1 MTPGARWKKVSVAYP
16 AASVD
21 ALGQAS
27 EPHWAAL
34 ALAGSSACAY
44 DWILEGDTV
53 SWIGDPGAMFG
64 LAGGT
69 PKSRAAILALMRPGA
84 RLPLDRPPSHSPD
97 GRETFQGRYA
107 LRTETGAYVG
117 VEDRGLILRNA
128 AGEIERVL
136 GTLAL
141 VEAGVQTDERTGHLD
156 RSQMRDAIDAAIDWA
171 SSCGTEAALLMT
183 SIDGLGAIND
193 AYGLDVADEVIA
205 ETTRRLQV
213 VLGPDGAIGRVGGNK
228 VAALLLECD
237 AASLQSQADRLL
249 EAVQASMIPTSGGAI
264 ATTISIG
271 ALALPSGAENSQIA
285 LMRAEDALAQA
296 KQAGRSN
303 LAVYDASPERE
314 ASRRKKVAIT
324 AEIIDA
330 LRSDRF
336 RLAYQPLVC
345 ARTGRVESYEALIR
359 LLRDDG
365 SIVPA
370 GDFIPVAEELGLVRD
385 LDRRVLELAAV
396 ALKRAPTLKLA
407 INVSG
412 MSVGDPVWMKTFT
425 RQVAGDRSITS
436 RLTVEVT
443 ETAALHD
450 IEEGIRFVKW
460 LRQAGCRVAIDDF
473 GAGYTSFRNLQTLDL
488 NCVKI
493 DGSFVKGIAR
503 RPDNQAFVRTLV
515 SLAKTFNLE
524 VVAEWVGSK
533 EEAALLRALGADKF
547 QGAYYGMPDMTPP
560 WDRHAQ
566 NSG

>member
-1 MTPGARWKKVSVAYP
+1 MGALR
-16 AASVD
+16 
-21 ALGQAS
+21 QAS

-44 DWILEGDTV
+44 DWILQNDTV
-53 SWIGDPGAMFG
+53 TWIGDPGAMFE
-64 LAGGT
+64 LANGT
-69 PKSRAAILALMRPGA
+69 PRSRADILALMRPGA
-84 RLPLDRPPSHSPD
+84 RLPLDKQTLISAD

-107 LRTETGAYVG
+107 LRTVTGAYVG
-117 VEDRGLILRNA
+117 IEDRGLILRDA
-128 AGEIERVL
+128 KGDVERVL
-136 GTLAL
+136 GTLSL
-141 VEAGVQTDERTGHLD
+141 VEADLHAEERNAHLD
-156 RSQMRDAIDAAIDWA
+156 RTQMRDAIDAAIDWA
-171 SSCGTEAALLMT
+171 SSSGAEAALLMT

-205 ETTRRLQV
+205 ETTRRLQAA
-213 VLGPDGAIGRVGGNK
+213 LGPDGAVGRVGGNK
-228 VAALLLECD
+228 VAALLLDCD
-237 AASLQSQADRLL
+237 AASLQGQADRLL

-271 ALALPSGAENSQIA
+271 ALALPSGAENSQVA
-285 LMRAEDALAQA
+285 LMRAEDALSQA
-296 KQAGRSN
+296 KKSGRSN
-303 LAVYDASPERE
+303 FTAYDASPERE
-314 ASRRKKVAIT
+314 ASRRKKVSIT
-324 AEIIDA
+324 AEIIAA
-330 LRSDRF
+330 LRADRF

-345 ARTGRVESYEALIR
+345 ARTGRIESYEALIR
-359 LLRDDG
+359 LLREDG
-365 SIVPA
+365 SLAPA

-396 ALKRAPTLKLA
+396 SLRRAPTLKLA
-407 INVSG
+407 VNVSG
-412 MSVGDPVWMKTFT
+412 MSVGDPIWMKTFA
-425 RQVAGDRSITS
+425 REIDGDRSVTS

-460 LRQAGCRVAIDDF
+460 LRNAGCRVAIDDF

-560 WDRHAQ
+560 WDRSVQ
-566 NSG
+566 SSG

>member
-1 MTPGARWKKVSVAYP
+1 MAHPAVSI
-16 AASVD
+16 D
-21 ALGQAS
+21 ALREAS
-27 EPHWAAL
+27 QPHWAAL

-44 DWILEGDTV
+44 DWILEGDV
-53 SWIGDPGAMFG
+53 VAWIGDPGAMFG

-69 PKSRAAILALMRPGA
+69 PTSRADIAALMRPGA
-84 RLPLDRPPSHSPD
+84 RLPLDRKTMSGSD
-97 GRETFQGRYA
+97 GREMFQGRYA
-107 LRTETGAYVG
+107 LRTSEGSYVG
-117 VEDRGLILRNA
+117 VEDRGLIVRNA

-141 VEAGVQTDERTGHLD
+141 VDAERHADERTAHLD
-156 RSQMRDAIDAAIDWA
+156 RTQMRDAIDAAIDWA
-171 SSCGTEAALLMT
+171 SSCGREAALLMS

-205 ETTRRLQV
+205 ETTRRLLAA
-213 VLGPDGAIGRVGGNK
+213 LGPDGAIGRVGGNK
-228 VAALLLECD
+228 VAALLLDCD
-237 AASLQSQADRLL
+237 AASLQGQADRLL

-271 ALALPSGAENSQIA
+271 ALSLPSGAENSQVA

-314 ASRRKKVAIT
+314 AARRKKVSVT
-324 AEIIDA
+324 AEIIAA
-330 LRSDRF
+330 LRADRF

-345 ARTGRVESYEALIR
+345 ARTGRIESYEALIR
-359 LLRDDG
+359 MLRDDG
-365 SIVPA
+365 SLVPA

-385 LDRRVLELAAV
+385 LDRRVLELASV

-412 MSVGDPVWMKTFT
+412 MSVGDTIWMKTFS
-425 RQVAGDRSITS
+425 REVEGDRSITS

-460 LRQAGCRVAIDDF
+460 LRNAGCRVAIDDF
-473 GAGYTSFRNLQTLDL
+473 GAGYTSFRNLQTLDI

-547 QGAYYGMPDMTPP
+547 QGAHYGMPDMTPP
-560 WDRHAQ
+560 WDRRAQ
-566 NSG
+566 NAG

>member
-1 MTPGARWKKVSVAYP
+1 
-16 AASVD
+16 
-21 ALGQAS
+21 
-27 EPHWAAL
+27 
-34 ALAGSSACAY
+34 
-44 DWILEGDTV
+44 
-53 SWIGDPGAMFG
+53 MFG
-64 LAGGT
+64 LAGGA
-69 PKSRAAILALMRPGA
+69 PKSRADIQALMRPGA
-84 RLPLDRPPSHSPD
+84 RLPLDKQTKLRAD

-107 LRTETGAYVG
+107 LRTTDGSYVG
-117 VEDRGLILRNA
+117 IEDRGLILRNDK
-128 AGEIERVL
+128 GEVERVL

-141 VEAGVQTDERTGHLD
+141 AVADAKADERSAHLD
-156 RSQMRDAIDAAIDWA
+156 RAQMRDAIDAAIDWA
-171 SSCGTEAALLMT
+171 SSCESEAALLMA

-193 AYGLDVADEVIA
+193 AYGLDVADDVIA
-205 ETTRRLQV
+205 ETTRRLHA

-228 VAALLLECD
+228 VAALLLDCD
-237 AASLQSQADRLL
+237 AEAMPAQADRLL
-249 EAVQASMIPTSGGAI
+249 QAVQSSMI
-264 ATTISIG
+264 ATTSGSIAASISIG
-271 ALALPSGAENSQIA
+271 ALALPSGAENSQVA

-303 LAVYDASPERE
+303 VVVYDASPERE
-314 ASRRKKVAIT
+314 AARKKKVAIT
-324 AEIIDA
+324 AEIIAA
-330 LRSDRF
+330 LRADRF
-336 RLAYQPLVC
+336 RIAYQPLVC

-365 SIVPA
+365 TLAPA

-425 RQVAGDRSITS
+425 RVIAGDRSVTS

-460 LRQAGCRVAIDDF
+460 LRAAGCRVAIDDF
-473 GAGYTSFRNLQTLDL
+473 GAGYTSFRNLQTLDI

-547 QGAYYGMPDMTPP
+547 QGSYYGMPDMTPP
-560 WDRHAQ
+560 WDRHTQ
-566 NSG
+566 NAG

>member
-1 MTPGARWKKVSVAYP
+1 MLR
-16 AASVD
+16 
-21 ALGQAS
+21 QAS

-44 DWILEGDTV
+44 DWILDSDTV
-53 SWIGDPGAMFG
+53 DWIGDPGAMFG

-69 PKSRAAILALMRPGA
+69 PKSRADILALMRPGA
-84 RLPLDRPPSHSPD
+84 RLPLDKPVTRSAD
-97 GRETFQGRYA
+97 GREIFHRRYA
-107 LRTETGAYVG
+107 LRTESGAYVG
-117 VEDRGLILRNA
+117 IEDRGLILRNA
-128 AGEIERVL
+128 AGDIERVL
-136 GTLAL
+136 GTLSL
-141 VEAGVQTDERTGHLD
+141 VETDFQSDERTSHLD

-171 SSCGTEAALLMT
+171 SSCNTEAALLMT

-205 ETTRRLQV
+205 ETTRRIQA

-228 VAALLLECD
+228 VAALLLDCD
-237 AASLQSQADRLL
+237 EASLQSQADRLL
-249 EAVQASMIPTSGGAI
+249 EAVQASVIATSGGAI

-271 ALALPSGAENSQIA
+271 ALTLPSGAESSQVA

-314 ASRRKKVAIT
+314 ASRKKKVAIT
-324 AEIIDA
+324 AEIVAA
-330 LRSDRF
+330 LRADRF

-345 ARTGRVESYEALIR
+345 ARTGRIESYEALIR
-359 LLRDDG
+359 MLREDG
-365 SIVPA
+365 SVVPA

-412 MSVGDPVWMKTFT
+412 MSVGDQIWMKTFN

-460 LRQAGCRVAIDDF
+460 LRQSGCRVAIDDF

-560 WDRHAQ
+560 WDRGTQ

>member
-1 MTPGARWKKVSVAYP
+1 MAHP
-16 AASVD
+16 AASLDV
-21 ALGQAS
+21 LRQAS

-44 DWILEGDTV
+44 DWIFDGDTV
-53 SWIGDPGAMFG
+53 DWIGDPGVMFG

-69 PKSRAAILALMRPGA
+69 PKSRADILALMRPGA
-84 RLPLDRPPSHSPD
+84 RLPLDKKPSVDRD

-107 LRTETGAYVG
+107 LRTAAGVYVG

-128 AGEIERVL
+128 AGDIERVL
-136 GTLAL
+136 GTLSL
-141 VEAGVQTDERTGHLD
+141 IDTSEVTDERTGHLD
-156 RSQMRDAIDAAIDWA
+156 RAQMRDAIDAAIDWA
-171 SSCGTEAALLMT
+171 QSAGAEAALLMA

-205 ETTRRLQV
+205 ETTRRLQDA
-213 VLGPDGAIGRVGGNK
+213 LGPDGALGRVGGNK
-228 VAALLLECD
+228 IAALLLDCD
-237 AASLQSQADRLL
+237 NASINDSASRLI
-249 EAVQASMIPTSGGAI
+249 EAVQASMIPTSSGAI
-264 ATTISIG
+264 SATISIG
-271 ALALPSGAENSQIA
+271 ALALPSGAENSEVA
-285 LMRAEDALAQA
+285 MMRAEDALAQS

-303 LAVYDASPERE
+303 IVVYDASPERE
-314 ASRRKKVAIT
+314 AARRKKVAIT
-324 AEIIDA
+324 AEIIAA
-330 LRSDRF
+330 LRADRF

-359 LLRDDG
+359 MLRDDG
-365 SIVPA
+365 SLVPA

-412 MSVGDPVWMKTFT
+412 MSVGDKIWMKTFT
-425 RQVAGDRSITS
+425 REVEGDRSITS

-460 LRQAGCRVAIDDF
+460 LRGAGCRVAIDDF

-560 WDRHAQ
+560 WDRGAQ

>member
-1 MTPGARWKKVSVAYP
+1 MAHP
-16 AASVD
+16 AASLDV
-21 ALGQAS
+21 LRQAS

-44 DWILEGDTV
+44 DWILDGDTV
-53 SWIGDPGAMFG
+53 DWIGDPGAMFG

-69 PKSRAAILALMRPGA
+69 PKSRAGILALMRPGA
-84 RLPLDRPPSHSPD
+84 RLPLDKKQAIDRD

-107 LRTETGAYVG
+107 LRTSAGVYVG

-136 GTLAL
+136 GTLSLIDTTELA
-141 VEAGVQTDERTGHLD
+141 ADDRTGHLD
-156 RSQMRDAIDAAIDWA
+156 RAQMRDAIDAAIDWA
-171 SSCGTEAALLMT
+171 QSADAEAALLLA

-205 ETTRRLQV
+205 ETTRRLQTS
-213 VLGPDGAIGRVGGNK
+213 LGPDGAIGRVGGNK
-228 VAALLLECD
+228 VAALLLDSGAD
-237 AASLQSQADRLL
+237 AIHDRSSRLI

-264 ATTISIG
+264 SATISIG
-271 ALALPSGAENSQIA
+271 ALPLPSGGENSEVA
-285 LMRAEDALAQA
+285 MMRAEDALAQS

-303 LAVYDASPERE
+303 VVVYDASPERE
-314 ASRRKKVAIT
+314 AARRKKVAIT
-324 AEIIDA
+324 AEIIAA
-330 LRSDRF
+330 LRADRF

-359 LLRDDG
+359 MLREDG
-365 SIVPA
+365 SLVPA
-370 GDFIPVAEELGLVRD
+370 GEFIPVAEELGLVRD

-412 MSVGDPVWMKTFT
+412 MSVGDKIWMKTFT
-425 RQVAGDRSITS
+425 REVADDRSITS

-460 LRQAGCRVAIDDF
+460 LRAAGCRVAIDDF

-547 QGAYYGMPDMTPP
+547 QGAHYGMPDMTPP
-560 WDRHAQ
+560 WDRRQQ
-566 NSG
+566 NAG

>member
-1 MTPGARWKKVSVAYP
+1 VLR
-16 AASVD
+16 
-21 ALGQAS
+21 QAS

-44 DWILEGDTV
+44 DWILDSDTV
-53 SWIGDPGAMFG
+53 DWIGDPGAMFG

-69 PKSRAAILALMRPGA
+69 PKSRADILALMRPGA
-84 RLPLDRPPSHSPD
+84 RLPLDKPVTRSAD
-97 GRETFQGRYA
+97 GREIFHGRYA
-107 LRTETGAYVG
+107 LRTESGAYVG
-117 VEDRGLILRNA
+117 IEDRGLILRNA
-128 AGEIERVL
+128 AGDIERVL
-136 GTLAL
+136 GTLSL
-141 VEAGVQTDERTGHLD
+141 VETDFQSDERTSHLD

-171 SSCGTEAALLMT
+171 SSCNTEAALLMT

-205 ETTRRLQV
+205 ETTRRIQA

-228 VAALLLECD
+228 VAALLLDCD
-237 AASLQSQADRLL
+237 EASLQSQADRLL
-249 EAVQASMIPTSGGAI
+249 EAVQASVIATSGGAI

-271 ALALPSGAENSQIA
+271 ALTLPSGAESSQVA

-314 ASRRKKVAIT
+314 ASRKKKVAIT
-324 AEIIDA
+324 AEIVAA
-330 LRSDRF
+330 LRADRF

-345 ARTGRVESYEALIR
+345 ARTGRIESYEALIR
-359 LLRDDG
+359 MLREDG
-365 SIVPA
+365 SVVPA

-412 MSVGDPVWMKTFT
+412 MSVGDQIWMKTFN

-460 LRQAGCRVAIDDF
+460 LRQSGCRVAIDDF

-560 WDRHAQ
+560 WDRGTQ

>member
-1 MTPGARWKKVSVAYP
+1 VAHP
-16 AASVD
+16 AASLD
-21 ALGQAS
+21 ALRHAS

-44 DWILEGDTV
+44 DWIIGGDNV

-69 PKSRAAILALMRPGA
+69 PKSRAKILSLMRPGA
-84 RLPLDRPPSHSPD
+84 RPPIDKHPTLSSD

-107 LRTETGAYVG
+107 LRTENGDYVG
-117 VEDRGLILRNA
+117 IEDRGLILRNS

-136 GTLAL
+136 GTLSL
-141 VEAGVQTDERTGHLD
+141 VEADLHADERHSHLD

-171 SSCGTEAALLMT
+171 SNCGTEAALLMC

-193 AYGLDVADEVIA
+193 SYGLDVADEVIA
-205 ETTRRLQV
+205 ETTRRLQL

-237 AASLQSQADRLL
+237 GASLQGQADRLL
-249 EAVQASMIPTSGGAI
+249 EAVQASMIPTSAGAI

-271 ALALPSGAENSQIA
+271 ALALPSGAENSQVA
-285 LMRAEDALAQA
+285 LMRAEDALSSA
-296 KQAGRSN
+296 KQAGRSS
-303 LAVYDASPERE
+303 LTVYDASPERE
-314 ASRRKKVAIT
+314 ASRKKKVSIT
-324 AEIIDA
+324 AEIIA
-330 LRSDRF
+330 SLRADRF

-359 LLRDDG
+359 MLREDG
-365 SIVPA
+365 SVVPA

-396 ALKRAPTLKLA
+396 ALKRSPTLKLA

-412 MSVGDPVWMKTFT
+412 MSVGDRIWMKTFS
-425 RQVAGDRSITS
+425 REVAGDRSITS

-450 IEEGIRFVKW
+450 IEEGIRYVKW
-460 LRQAGCRVAIDDF
+460 LRNAGCRVAIDDF
-473 GAGYTSFRNLQTLDL
+473 GAGYTSFRNLQTLDI

-515 SLAKTFNLE
+515 SLAKTFNLD

-560 WDRHAQ
+560 WDRRPQSA
-566 NSG
+566 G

>member
-1 MTPGARWKKVSVAYP
+1 VANP
-16 AASVD
+16 AASID
-21 ALGQAS
+21 ALRQAS

-44 DWILEGDTV
+44 DLIIESDTV
-53 SWIGDPGAMFG
+53 DWIGDPGAMFG

-69 PKSRAAILALMRPGA
+69 PKSRADIQALMRPGA
-84 RLPLDRPPSHSPD
+84 RLPLDKETSISGD
-97 GRETFQGRYA
+97 GRETFHGRYA
-107 LRTETGAYVG
+107 LRTEAGTYVG
-117 VEDRGLILRNA
+117 VEDRGLILRNS
-128 AGEIERVL
+128 AGAIERVL
-136 GTLAL
+136 GTLSL
-141 VEAGVQTDERTGHLD
+141 VEADLHSEERTAHLD

-171 SSCGTEAALLMT
+171 ASSGKEGALLMV

-193 AYGLDVADEVIA
+193 AYGLDIADEVIA

-213 VLGPDGAIGRVGGNK
+213 ALGPDGAIGRVGGNK

-237 AASLQSQADRLL
+237 AASLQGQADRLL

-271 ALALPSGAENSQIA
+271 ALALPSGAENSQVA

-296 KQAGRSN
+296 KHAGRSN

-314 ASRRKKVAIT
+314 ASRRKKVSIT
-324 AEIIDA
+324 AEIIAA
-330 LRSDRF
+330 LRADRF

-359 LLRDDG
+359 MLRDDG
-365 SIVPA
+365 SLVPA

-385 LDRRVLELAAV
+385 LDRRVLELASV
-396 ALKRAPTLKLA
+396 ALKRAPTLKVA

-412 MSVGDPVWMKTFT
+412 MSVGDKIWMKTFS
-425 RQVAGDRSITS
+425 REVEGDRSVTS

-460 LRQAGCRVAIDDF
+460 LRNAGCRVAIDDF

-533 EEAALLRALGADKF
+533 EEATLLRALGADKF

-560 WDRHAQ
+560 WDRRSPAA
-566 NSG
+566 S

>member
-1 MTPGARWKKVSVAYP
+1 MAHP
-16 AASVD
+16 AASLD
-21 ALGQAS
+21 ALRQAS

-44 DWILEGDTV
+44 DWILDGDTV
-53 SWIGDPGAMFG
+53 AWIGDPGAMFS

-69 PKSRAAILALMRPGA
+69 PKSRADILALMRPGA
-84 RLPLDRPPSHSPD
+84 RLPLDKQIVRMND

-107 LRTETGAYVG
+107 LRTTDGSYVG
-117 VEDRGLILRNA
+117 VEDRGLVMRGA
-128 AGEIERVL
+128 DGRVERVL
-136 GTLAL
+136 GTLAI
-141 VEAGVQTDERTGHLD
+141 VQADQLAEERTAHLD
-156 RSQMRDAIDAAIDWA
+156 RSQMRDAVDAAIDWA
-171 SSCGTEAALLMT
+171 SSCGTQAALLMC

-193 AYGLDVADEVIA
+193 SYGLDVADEVIA
-205 ETTRRLQV
+205 ETSRRLQAA
-213 VLGPDGAIGRVGGNK
+213 LGPDGAIGRIGGNK
-228 VAALLLECD
+228 VAALLLDCD
-237 AASLQSQADRLL
+237 GASLQGEADRLL
-249 EAVQASMIPTSGGAI
+249 EAVQASMIPTSAGAI

-271 ALALPSGAENSQIA
+271 ALALPSGAENSQVA
-285 LMRAEDALAQA
+285 LMRAEDALAQS

-303 LAVYDASPERE
+303 LTVYDASPERE
-314 ASRRKKVAIT
+314 GSRRKKVSIT
-324 AEIIDA
+324 ADIIAA

-345 ARTGRVESYEALIR
+345 ARTGRIESYEALIR
-359 LLRDDG
+359 MLAEDG
-365 SIVPA
+365 TVVPA

-396 ALKRAPTLKLA
+396 ALKRAPTLKVA

-425 RQVAGDRSITS
+425 REVAGDRSITS

-450 IEEGIRFVKW
+450 IEEGIRYVKW
-460 LRQAGCRVAIDDF
+460 LRNAGCRVAIDDF

-560 WDRHAQ
+560 WDRRPQSA
-566 NSG
+566 G

>member
-1 MTPGARWKKVSVAYP
+1 MAHP
-16 AASVD
+16 AASLD
-21 ALGQAS
+21 ALRQAS

-44 DWILEGDTV
+44 DWILDGDTV
-53 SWIGDPGAMFG
+53 DWIGDPGVMFG

-69 PKSRAAILALMRPGA
+69 PKSRTDILALMRPGA
-84 RLPLDRPPSHSPD
+84 RLPLDKKPSVDRD

-107 LRTETGAYVG
+107 LRTTDGVYVG

-141 VEAGVQTDERTGHLD
+141 IDTTELAADDRTGHLD
-156 RSQMRDAIDAAIDWA
+156 RAQMRDAIDAAIDWA
-171 SSCGTEAALLMT
+171 QSAGAEAALLLA

-205 ETTRRLQV
+205 ETTRRLQTA
-213 VLGPDGAIGRVGGNK
+213 LGPDGAIGRVGGNK
-228 VAALLLECD
+228 VAALLLDCSGE
-237 AASLQSQADRLL
+237 AIQNHSGRLI
-249 EAVQASMIPTSGGAI
+249 EAVQANMIPTSGGAI
-264 ATTISIG
+264 SATISIG
-271 ALALPSGAENSQIA
+271 ALALPSGGENSEVA
-285 LMRAEDALAQA
+285 MMRAEDALAQS

-303 LAVYDASPERE
+303 VVVYDASPERE
-314 ASRRKKVAIT
+314 AARRKKVAVT
-324 AEIIDA
+324 AEIIAA
-330 LRSDRF
+330 LRADRF

-359 LLRDDG
+359 MLREDG
-365 SIVPA
+365 SLVPA
-370 GDFIPVAEELGLVRD
+370 GEFIPVAEELGLVRD

-412 MSVGDPVWMKTFT
+412 MSVGDKIWMKTFT
-425 RQVAGDRSITS
+425 REVADDRSITS

-460 LRQAGCRVAIDDF
+460 LRAAGCRVAIDDF

-547 QGAYYGMPDMTPP
+547 QGAHYGMPDMTPP
-560 WDRHAQ
+560 WDRRQQSA
-566 NSG
+566 G